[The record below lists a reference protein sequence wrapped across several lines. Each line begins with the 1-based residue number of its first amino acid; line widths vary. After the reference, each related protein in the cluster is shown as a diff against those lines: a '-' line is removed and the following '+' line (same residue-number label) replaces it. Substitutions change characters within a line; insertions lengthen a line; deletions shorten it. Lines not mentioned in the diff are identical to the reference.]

1 MNDFS
6 FNTSKKVQYIEDL
19 LFKKYGT
26 SIDVSK
32 DMYGY
37 IITPQDN
44 RKLAYNL
51 EVEVDSEEYNIFIN
65 KIEEAVNLL
74 F

>member
-1 MNDFS
+1 MN
-6 FNTSKKVQYIEDL
+6 NKIKQIEDL
-19 LFKKYGT
+19 LFERYGT

-44 RKLAYNL
+44 HKLAYNL

-65 KIEEAVNLL
+65 KIEEAVNFL

>member
-1 MNDFS
+1 MND
-6 FNTSKKVQYIEDL
+6 KIKQIEDL
-19 LFKKYGT
+19 LFERYGT

-44 RKLAYNL
+44 SKLAYNL